1 MNDQLT
7 EALQH
12 IDPAA
17 LSYQEWVNVGMA
29 LKEEGADVT
38 VWDEWSRSDS
48 RYRPGEC
55 ERKWETFSGGA
66 GTPVTAGTIYKLAQD
81 SGWHSGKELRWEDA
95 ITDDGTVSDS
105 PAEAP
110 ESPHEQLIAY
120 LQALFQ
126 PDEKVAYSVRSY
138 EIDGRMVPERGHYDR
153 TAAELIEALK
163 NCGGDIGAV
172 LGDSDPAVG
181 AWIRFN
187 PVDGAG
193 VSDKNITA
201 YRYALIESD
210 DMPLPEQRDKLKEL
224 NLPIAALV
232 YSGKKSLHAIVKV
245 NAKDE
250 KGYRGR
256 VQMLYQACEAAGLKV
271 DKNNKNPSRL
281 SRLPGV
287 RRGDKWQ
294 TLLGVNLG
302 APDFESW
309 ALEAEQDDL
318 PQVEKL
324 SDIWDS
330 LPPLSPVLIDGVLRQ
345 GHKMMI
351 AGPSKAGKTF
361 LLIEL
366 AWAIASGGAWIGQNC
381 QKGKVLYINL
391 EVDAASCDHRF
402 RTVAQRLGIP
412 REAVQNVHVWNLR
425 GHNETLSGLLPPL
438 LRRCRNERYAAI
450 IIDPAYKINAGDE
463 NSAAEVA
470 KFCNMIDQISRETG
484 ASMIYCHHHSKGAQG
499 RKNSMDR
506 ASGSGV
512 FARDADALID
522 LLEVTVSRHRRAQLE
537 NGLVCDLC
545 CLYLYG
551 CGVRISASERYDEPV
566 IRRRAETELPPK
578 KWQELQDQIA
588 AVRKRSANM
597 TLWKVSSTLREF
609 PSLPQSRIW
618 FDYPV
623 HLPDLT
629 GALSEEEDSEEENRT
644 PPKAPAD
651 RKAEFDAAVESANF
665 GEPPTVE
672 QLMESLNIARRTL
685 TQRCR
690 EFGYCVR
697 NGVVITT
704 EEAEITVDAAPTAA
718 EPPVQK
724 RDKATLFAEAVENA
738 NGGEPPTVEQVMEY
752 LGVSQRTVFN
762 RIKQYGYCVSNNT
775 ILREKP
781 KV

>member
-1 MNDQLT
+1 LNELT
-7 EALQH
+7 EALHH

-17 LSYQEWVNVGMA
+17 LTYQEWVSVGMA
-29 LKEEGADVT
+29 LKREGEELS

-48 RYRPGEC
+48 RYHPGEC
-55 ERKWETFSGGA
+55 ERKWETFGDCDS
-66 GTPVTAGTIYKLAQD
+66 PVTKGTIFQMAMER
-81 SGWHSGKELRWEDA
+81 GWHSGRELLWEDA
-95 ITDDGTVSDS
+95 IADDGSPSDS
-105 PAEAP
+105 PAAP
-110 ESPHEQLIAY
+110 QEQLIAY

-153 TAAELIEALK
+153 TAGQLIEALK
-163 NCGGDIGAV
+163 HCGGDIGAV

-201 YRYALIESD
+201 YRYALVESD
-210 DMPLPEQRDKLKEL
+210 DMPLPEQRDKLREL

-245 NAKDE
+245 HAKDE
-250 KGYRGR
+250 SEYRQR

-294 TLLGVNLG
+294 TLIGTNLG
-302 APDFESW
+302 APDFENW

-318 PQVEKL
+318 PEVERL

-366 AWAIASGGAWIGQNC
+366 AWAIASGGAWIGQYC
-381 QKGKVLYINL
+381 RQGKVLYINL

-402 RTVAQRLGIP
+402 KTVARRMKVP

-425 GHNETLSGLLPPL
+425 GHNETLAGLLPPL

-522 LLEVTVSRHRRAQLE
+522 LLEVTVSNHRRAQLE
-537 NGLVCDLC
+537 NSMVCDLC
-545 CLYLYG
+545 NLYLFAAG
-551 CGVRISASERYDEPV
+551 APLSLSERYDEP
-566 IRRRAETELPPK
+566 IAKMRAENTLPPE
-578 KWQELQDQIA
+578 KWQELCGKIA
-588 AVRKRSANM
+588 EVRKRAESM

-609 PSLPQSRIW
+609 PSLPPTRIW
-618 FDYPV
+618 FDYPAHMADV
-623 HLPDLT
+623 T
-629 GALSEEEDSEEENRT
+629 GALTGEMDEEDEDT
-644 PPKAPAD
+644 PPKSKPSQPID
-651 RKAEFDAAVESANF
+651 RKTEFTEAVESANF
-665 GEPPTVE
+665 GEPPTAL
-672 QLMESLNIARRTL
+672 QMMESLNISRATFTRR
-685 TQRCR
+685 CK
-690 EFGYCVR
+690 EYGYCVR
-697 NGVVITT
+697 DGVVISV
-704 EEAEITVDAAPTAA
+704 EEADVTVDAAPTVA
-718 EPPVQK
+718 EPPAPK
-724 RDKATLFAEAVENA
+724 RDKAAEFAEAVEKA
-738 NGGEPPTVEQVMEY
+738 NGGDPPTVEQVMEY

-775 ILREKP
+775 ILKAKP
-781 KV
+781 NV